1 VREELVSHT
10 QTLIMSSPEKKSL
23 YNDVI
28 MDHIRN
34 ARNFRTMEDASRK
47 AQGVNPLCG
56 DSFTVFVR
64 TESDYIAEASFQ
76 CECCGIS
83 MASASIMTETVRGKS
98 LVEAK
103 ALFERFE
110 KMLRDTGLE
119 AGGGGGEFAV
129 LQLVR
134 EFPSRV
140 NCALLGWK
148 TLAAALDGRD
158 SVSIES

>member
-1 VREELVSHT
+1 MSARHCLAFNGLMST
-10 QTLIMSSPEKKSL
+10 QVTKSL

-56 DSFTVFVR
+56 DSFTVYLR
-64 TESDYIAEASFQ
+64 TESDRIAEASFQ

-98 LVEAK
+98 LGEARS
-103 ALFERFE
+103 LFERFE
-110 KMLRDTGLE
+110 KMLRETGAE
-119 AGGGGGEFAV
+119 AGGGSGEFAV

-134 EFPSRV
+134 EFPSRI

-158 SVSIES
+158 SASIES